1 MESSELIVNT
11 LTFVP
16 PESATSCLMKELK
29 VHLTVCTL
37 QQGGYCTDIIT
48 KLRTFFYTEKYHI
61 FVGELQ
67 GRY

>member
-1 MESSELIVNT
+1 MWLWEAPADFAALEWVHC
-11 LTFVP
+11 
-16 PESATSCLMKELK
+16 TSCLMKELK